1 MCLRFFSIFFVFISF
16 YFFICCT
23 YYFSFARSFCYRC
36 SFNCRSC
43 CCWISCCWNYSVLSN
58 WSFYILSCCWNW
70 CSIFSCWCSWSHF
83 NFSCCRYYF
92 RCCRSYFCFSCY
104 WSYFCF
110 SCWSHLNGRNYL
122 MSSRFCDR
130 SCSSCYLLSYRNW
143 CCLFSCCYC
152 YSSTKYASYC

>member
-1 MCLRFFSIFFVFISF
+1 MCLRFFSIFFVFIGF

-70 CSIFSCWCSWSHF
+70 CSIFS
-83 NFSCCRYYF
+83 Y
-92 RCCRSYFCFSCY
+92 
-104 WSYFCF
+104 
-110 SCWSHLNGRNYL
+110 WSHLNGRNYL

-143 CCLFSCCYC
+143 CCLFSRCYC
-152 YSSTKYASYC
+152 YSSTKYTSYC

>member
-23 YYFSFARSFCYRC
+23 YYFSFARGFCYRC

-43 CCWISCCWNYSVLSN
+43 CCWISCCWNYSVLGN

-70 CSIFSCWCSWSHF
+70 CSI
-83 NFSCCRYYF
+83 
-92 RCCRSYFCFSCY
+92 
-104 WSYFCF
+104 F

-130 SCSSCYLLSYRNW
+130 SCSSCYLLSYRNR

>member
-70 CSIFSCWCSWSHF
+70 CSIFSCW
-83 NFSCCRYYF
+83 
-92 RCCRSYFCFSCY
+92 
-104 WSYFCF
+104 
-110 SCWSHLNGRNYL
+110 SHLNGRNYL

-143 CCLFSCCYC
+143 CCLFSRCYC

>member
-70 CSIFSCWCSWSHF
+70 CSIFSCW
-83 NFSCCRYYF
+83 
-92 RCCRSYFCFSCY
+92 
-104 WSYFCF
+104 
-110 SCWSHLNGRNYL
+110 SHLNGRNYL

-143 CCLFSCCYC
+143 CCLFSRCYC
-152 YSSTKYASYC
+152 YSSTKYTSYC